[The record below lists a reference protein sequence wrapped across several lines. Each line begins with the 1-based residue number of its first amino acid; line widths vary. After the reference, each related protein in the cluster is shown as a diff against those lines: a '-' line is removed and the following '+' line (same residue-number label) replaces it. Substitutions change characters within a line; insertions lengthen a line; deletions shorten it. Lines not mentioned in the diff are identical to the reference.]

1 MTSLVPLIPWVM
13 LAVPLASLPKWYG
26 LRDRRRQDY
35 AHYIEWKEFS
45 IRKIALGKLA
55 FFLLIGLA
63 SLAYSISFDKTVVA
77 LAALGIC
84 GYMIEASIAYGR
96 PMPTPGYRI
105 TGKVCQKCGVSDHEH
120 CTNLRMLDGFEK
132 KFTTEDG
139 HRRPVCCCGFRLSKW
154 EEALA

>member
-1 MTSLVPLIPWVM
+1 MASLVSLIPWVL
-13 LAVPLASLPKWYG
+13 LAVPLVSLPKWYG

-45 IRKIALGKLA
+45 IWKIALGKLA
-55 FFLLIGLA
+55 FFLLIGMG
-63 SLAYSISFDKTVVA
+63 SIVYSISFDKTVVA

-84 GYMIEASIAYGR
+84 GYLIEASIAYGR
-96 PMPTPGYRI
+96 PMPIPGYRI
-105 TGKVCQKCGVSDHEH
+105 TGKVCQKCSVSDHEH

-139 HRRPVCCCGFRLSKW
+139 RKRPVCCCGFRLSKW